1 MRTKR
6 ELMTEILETAVIE
19 SVKQD
24 CEVVYYDVEVHEEMH
39 RLQVIT
45 GQFVVEFYHLEDE
58 DSDYSSS
65 CPHFVCTF
73 SPWEIEEALDTFFMM
88 DGETGELHVDESKIE
103 LGIDSDFTPEAKPE
117 ITREDIEEA
126 KREAQIEML
135 HRIKTYS
142 LSVSFENAKNLNKT
156 GNCFYDGK
164 IEAYKDINEMCEAL
178 LYRLGEED

>member
-1 MRTKR
+1 MSKKIKVAVCKGRHEIPQATDGAIFGNTIKEMDPFSLLLEASKR
-6 ELMTEILETAVIE
+6 LFSDFALRSGDRVDLYVTGLTMATLAIVNACLSTGIRIV
-19 SVKQD
+19 
-24 CEVVYYDVEVHEEMH
+24 CYHYD
-39 RLQVIT
+39 R
-45 GQFVVEFYHLEDE
+45 
-58 DSDYSSS
+58 
-65 CPHFVCTF
+65 
-73 SPWEIEEALDTFFMM
+73 
-88 DGETGELHVDESKIE
+88 ETGELHVDESKIE

-126 KREAQIEML
+126 KREAQIEMV

>member
-24 CEVVYYDVEVHEEMH
+24 CEVIYYDVKVHEEMH

-45 GQFVVEFYHLEDE
+45 GQFFVEFHHLEDGE
-58 DSDYSSS
+58 YNYN
-65 CPHFVCTF
+65 CPHLVYTF
-73 SPWEIEEALDTFFMM
+73 DPWEIEEALDTFFMM

>member
-1 MRTKR
+1 MK
-6 ELMTEILETAVIE
+6 EILEAAVIE
-19 SVKQD
+19 SVKLD
-24 CEVVYYDVEVHEEMH
+24 CEVVHYDVEVHGEMH

-45 GQFVVEFYHLEDE
+45 GQFFVEFHHLEDGE
-58 DSDYSSS
+58 YNYN
-65 CPHFVCTF
+65 CPHLVYTF
-73 SPWEIEEALDTFFMM
+73 DPWEIEEALDTFFMM

-126 KREAQIEML
+126 KREAQVEML

-156 GNCFYDGK
+156 GNYFYDGK

>member
-1 MRTKR
+1 MTKQ
-6 ELMTEILETAVIE
+6 ELDELKLLTINDLIPLGIALERRGQWKSIRHWESDKWKFECVSDTEYFKTESIFEAV
-19 SVKQD
+19 D
-24 CEVVYYDVEVHEEMH
+24 WFYDDLKPDEE
-39 RLQVIT
+39 
-45 GQFVVEFYHLEDE
+45 
-58 DSDYSSS
+58 
-65 CPHFVCTF
+65 
-73 SPWEIEEALDTFFMM
+73 
-88 DGETGELHVDESKIE
+88 ESKPE
-103 LGIDSDFTPEAKPE
+103 SEVKFTTEAKPE

-126 KREAQIEML
+126 KREAQIEMV

>member
-19 SVKQD
+19 SVKSD
-24 CEVVYYDVEVHEEMH
+24 CEVVHYDVEVHGEMH
-39 RLQVIT
+39 R
-45 GQFVVEFYHLEDE
+45 GQFFVEFHHLEDGE
-58 DSDYSSS
+58 YDYN
-65 CPHFVCTF
+65 CPHLVYTF
-73 SPWEIEEALDTFFMM
+73 DPWEIEEALDTFFMM